1 MCEFTAL
8 SQVSDY
14 NFCLG
19 STSANFRY
27 DGRKEVLLNGAVYT
41 FVVDRNVIKTK
52 KIVAI
57 YHYLIQNL
65 FEDYWLEKR

>member
-52 KIVAI
+52 K
-57 YHYLIQNL
+57 NS
-65 FEDYWLEKR
+65 